1 MPLII
6 PNLDDRKF
14 QDLLDETLARVPIHN
29 PEWTNFNES
38 DPGVTIVELFSF
50 LTENLLYRSNQIPER
65 NRRKFL
71 SLLGLPLRPASSS
84 KGIIVFT
91 NERGPLQTL
100 TLNDGLEVRA
110 GQVPYRTVMGLDVL
124 PVEGKVYYKRV
135 MTNPPDQL
143 KAYYKQLYTSLRGQP
158 PTKEVTLYETVP
170 FVPGSEIDLG
180 QDTVDGSLWI
190 ALLLRATDKP
200 YDDDML
206 EAAREAIGGKTMN
219 LGIFPS
225 LTDVTKQ
232 LKPGGTPAVTATS
245 LLQYQLPRIGAS
257 GGLQT
262 DPAQRVPQ
270 YRTIDSRSTADVL
283 SEPGIVELTLPA
295 ASELT
300 LWNNID
306 PLESGAGDFPPG
318 LEDSTLD
325 DRLITWVR
333 VRSNAATGAKIL
345 WAGINA
351 VFVNQR
357 NRVSNESLP
366 LGTGEPD
373 QTGTLSKTPVIPESV
388 GLTVTV
394 NGVSEKWEEI
404 DDLLS
409 AGPEVPVE
417 DRRQPPMTKAAL
429 DKPTKVFVVDAES
442 GVIQFGDG
450 IRGARPPFGAV
461 LRADYDYGVG
471 RDGNVGAG
479 SINTGPSLPT
489 GLKITNPVPTWGGSE
504 AETVEDGEKQI
515 ARYLQ
520 HRDRLVTQ
528 EDFVTIVK
536 RTPGV
541 DIGRVE
547 VLPAYNPRL
556 AQNEP
561 GDAPG
566 AVTVMVIP
574 RYDTVQPDAPLPDR
588 LFLDAVCEYLEPRR
602 LVTTEVFVRGPAYKK
617 IWISVG
623 INVVAGV
630 SVAQVRESVK
640 QAILEYISPLPQEND
655 VSANVTQSVSTR
667 LSGWPLRKS
676 VVSIELLAEA
686 NRVDGVL
693 SVNSVLLAE
702 GTGAA
707 VPEIK
712 MSGLELPMVAGISVT
727 PGDPTD
733 LDQIRGQGTA
743 VSTSSTDGTTAG
755 AEFVSI
761 PVVPE
766 GCV

>member
-71 SLLGLPLRPASSS
+71 SLLGLPLRPASPA
-84 KGIIVFT
+84 KGIIVLT

-110 GQVPYRTVMGLDVL
+110 GQVPFRTGMGLDVL

-135 MTNPPDQL
+135 MTNPPEQL

-219 LGIFPS
+219 LGVFPS

-232 LKPGGTPAVTATS
+232 LKPGGTPAVTATA
-245 LLQYQLPRIGAS
+245 LLQYQLPKIGAS
-257 GGLQT
+257 GGLPT

-357 NRVSNESLP
+357 NRVANESLP

-373 QTGTLSKTPVIPESV
+373 QSATLSKTPVIPESV
-388 GLTVTV
+388 SLTVTV

-417 DRRQPPMTKAAL
+417 DRRQPPMTKVAL

-442 GVIQFGDG
+442 GVMQFGDG
-450 IRGARPPFGAV
+450 IRGARPPYGAV

-489 GLKITNPVPTWGGSE
+489 GLKVTNPIPTWGGSE
-504 AETVEDGEKQI
+504 AESIEEGEKQI

-528 EDFVTIVK
+528 EDFITIVK
-536 RTPGV
+536 RAPGV

-556 AQNEP
+556 TQNEP

-574 RYDTVQPDAPLPDR
+574 RYDTTQPDAPSPDR
-588 LFLDAVCEYLEPRR
+588 LFLDAVCECLEPRR

-640 QAILEYISPLPQEND
+640 KAILEYLSPLPQEAD
-655 VSANVTQSVSTR
+655 TSVNVTQSVSTR
-667 LSGWPLRKS
+667 RSGWPLRKS

-743 VSTSSTDGTTAG
+743 ASASAAAGAGAG